1 MFASVF
7 KRMMASAKT
16 VASIVPAPIASTS
29 MTVRWGSSFRDT
41 IGWKSAWPNYQK
53 HLTHRKHYIPPHTYD
68 SLLTQTADTS
78 RYAIVCIQRRRER
91 ALTPFLPTSGVQRQT
106 RLRVVDNSKIGREA
120 MARGKPPKVIGVYS
134 DYRSKRPHHAWG
146 KLGDRVKVAILGL
159 KKEGIIV
166 GLKVKQVHGVPRFDS
181 NNIVLIDS
189 SGSPL
194 GTRIHVPIPQCI
206 REVLKQKSIG
216 KKHADYTKIMAIAT
230 KFV

>member
-53 HLTHRKHYIPPHTYD
+53 HLTHRKHYIPPHTY
-68 SLLTQTADTS
+68 
-78 RYAIVCIQRRRER
+78 
-91 ALTPFLPTSGVQRQT
+91 GVQRQT